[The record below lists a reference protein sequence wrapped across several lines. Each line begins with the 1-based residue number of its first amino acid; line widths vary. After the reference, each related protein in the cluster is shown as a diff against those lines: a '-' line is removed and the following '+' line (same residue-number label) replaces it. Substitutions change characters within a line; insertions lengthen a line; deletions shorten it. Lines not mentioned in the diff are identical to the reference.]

1 MLSFNR
7 IISVGRSPR
16 VSPLIITLSIVYF
29 MLRTS
34 ACAAQEATDYATHF
48 NRGQDLM
55 RQMCYHEATA
65 EFLGAVRLNP
75 DYVPAQQA
83 LTLAY
88 VFDNNL
94 PMAWKQI
101 FLLRQLKIDFPD
113 DFVRHLS
120 SLLPE
125 TEAVKQLTEIE
136 KNVEAKRK
144 SAGEHPDNPGAQ
156 AALGTALGAAGDYS
170 AAQHM
175 AERALALDPA
185 QPEAH
190 LFLGRMLGGE
200 PPNSEQA
207 IPHLKLYLQNVSR
220 TPETAKDVAQT
231 YWLLGDL
238 YRRSGREQ
246 EALQTYEEG
255 LKTAPD
261 EASML
266 NNAAWTYATAQ
277 DTFLRNPQKALSY
290 ARKAVALSKGEKAT
304 FLDTLAEALYANSQ
318 FDEAVTMEEKA
329 LVFDPKSE
337 IYRDQLRKF
346 QVAQKQAKGPAL

>member
-7 IISVGRSPR
+7 NTRLGRAPR
-16 VSPLIITLSIVYF
+16 VPLLIITLSVLCF
-29 MLRTS
+29 MLLTS
-34 ACAAQEATDYATHF
+34 ACAAQDATDYATHF
-48 NRGQDLM
+48 NHGQDLM
-55 RQMCYHEATA
+55 RQMRYHEATA
-65 EFLGAVRLNP
+65 EFLGAVHLNP

-101 FLLRQLKIDFPD
+101 FLLRQLKIALPD
-113 DFVRHLS
+113 DFVQHLS

-125 TEAVKQLTEIE
+125 AEAGKQLTEIE
-136 KNVEAKRK
+136 ENVEAKRK
-144 SAGEHPDNPGAQ
+144 AAAEHPDNPGAQ

-170 AAQHM
+170 AAQHT

-190 LFLGRMLGGE
+190 LLLGSMLGGE
-200 PPNSEQA
+200 PPNSERA
-207 IPHLKLYLQNVSR
+207 IPHLKLYLQNVPR
-220 TPETAKDVAQT
+220 TPENAKDVAHT
-231 YWLLGDL
+231 YWILGDL

-255 LKTAPD
+255 LETAPD

-277 DTFLRNPQKALSY
+277 DTSLRNPQKALIY
-290 ARKAVALSKGEKAT
+290 ARKAVGLSKGEKAT

-318 FDEAVTMEEKA
+318 FEEAVTMEEKA
-329 LVFDPKSE
+329 LVFEPKSE

-346 QVAQKQAKGPAL
+346 QVAQKQAKQPAL